1 MADENEHHDL
11 WGPLPELRTTE
22 DLIGLFDTSGEAHS
36 AEPIFN
42 RISGRFRGSGVAER
56 NRIDP
61 CKPCFPGDR
70 GIPRG

>member
-11 WGPLPELRTTE
+11 REPLPELQTTE
-22 DLIGLFDTSGEAHS
+22 DLIRLFETSAEAHS
-36 AEPIFN
+36 AAPIFN
-42 RISGRFRGSGVAER
+42 RISGRFRDSGFAER

-61 CKPCFPGDR
+61 YKPCFPGDR